1 MWVPWGAGKMTT
13 DRYIK
18 PNAEDIP
25 TVGESENKRDS
36 KALMSAVGQDGTHIL
51 YPDAIEKARRV
62 VYGADFVPQKSAR
75 EIDIVDKFGS
85 DHPEYEYFLR
95 RRRERELQI
104 DRAKQW
110 VMDTCVVEEIG
121 GYRAVTKTSFELAA
135 LLEPSHPMGSWR
147 TVALDLPISEPGGS
161 PPHLEQEDNTD
172 KAQRKKRGRPKVHID
187 IVMQEFVRRWEA
199 GERYPDSGPQNAAWW
214 SEVLCNWY
222 NSKFEKTTRTPSK
235 KTINNRIAKQIRMR
249 DGGRIHEGAHT
260 D

>member
-1 MWVPWGAGKMTT
+1 MTT
-13 DRYIK
+13 DRYTK
-18 PNAEDIP
+18 PNAEDVP
-25 TVGESENKRDS
+25 AVDESKKKRDA
-36 KALMSAVGQDGTHIL
+36 KALMSAVGPEGGTHLL

-62 VYGADFVPQKSAR
+62 VYGSDFVPQKSAR

-121 GYRAVTKTSFELAA
+121 GYRAVTKKSFELAA
-135 LLEPSHPMGSWR
+135 FLEPSHPMGSWR
-147 TVALDLPISEPGGS
+147 TVALDLPVSEPGGS

-187 IVMQEFVRRWEA
+187 IVMQEFFRRWEV
-199 GERYPDSGPQNAAWW
+199 GERYPGSGPQNAAWW
-214 SEVLCNWY
+214 SEVLHEWY
-222 NSKFEKTTRTPSK
+222 NNKFARTTQTPSK
-235 KTINNRIAKQIRMR
+235 KTIKNRITQQL
-249 DGGRIHEGAHT
+249 RICETARLHEVEYT